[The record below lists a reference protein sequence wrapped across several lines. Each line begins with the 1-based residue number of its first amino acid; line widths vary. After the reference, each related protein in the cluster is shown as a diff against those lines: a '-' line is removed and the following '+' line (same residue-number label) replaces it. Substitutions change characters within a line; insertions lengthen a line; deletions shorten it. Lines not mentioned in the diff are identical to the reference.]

1 MSVIN
6 KALSELDKREKG
18 NGAQYG
24 KYVPPER
31 KSSLTPALAG
41 AGIMAALAVVAIGG
55 YWYFASG
62 KSPAPAAAPVAETI
76 SAEPAPAAGGNESPE
91 PEKTAE
97 IAAAGSAA
105 VTPADQDASGET
117 ADSIELRLMAE
128 GAMNQETSGETVLPP
143 DGETAT
149 GTVAVDEPSR
159 NKPVSREQAGKNEA
173 GQNSGGKNQAGKK
186 TTPPPVTPA
195 PEKKTPKSPDRSAE
209 RVDQTVQISDI
220 AAPEI
225 IIDDNA
231 PENFVIVEEARAP
244 ARRSSSMRVKQKNLS
259 PKEEADLLR
268 KEAQNSLLRGDSD
281 GAIRSYEVLLKKNPG
296 DAKAREKLASLYYGK
311 GRSLDAIK
319 TLDRG
324 ILMDPAHYD
333 YRLYLARIYSSQ
345 GQDAQAI
352 KVLRQAN
359 PPARG
364 NMDYYATLAGLA
376 RKNNDHAG
384 AAWAY
389 EKLAQ
394 AEKKDGKWY
403 LGLAISLEELGRP
416 GDALNAYRK
425 AAALYLSVQSRS
437 FAEQRIGVLGGK
449 K

>member
-41 AGIMAALAVVAIGG
+41 AGIMAALAVVAIGC
-55 YWYFASG
+55 YWYFSSG
-62 KSPAPAAAPVAETI
+62 KSPAAPAAAPVTETI
-76 SAEPAPAAGGNESPE
+76 SAEPAPAVSGTKSPE
-91 PEKTAE
+91 PEKAAE
-97 IAAAGSAA
+97 TAAAGSAA
-105 VTPADQDASGET
+105 VTPADQDASGDT

-128 GAMNQETSGETVLPP
+128 GAMNQETSGETVLSP
-143 DGETAT
+143 DSETAS
-149 GTVAVDEPSR
+149 GNAASDESPR
-159 NKPVSREQAGKNEA
+159 NKPVSREQAGKN
-173 GQNSGGKNQAGKK
+173 SSGKNEAGKK
-186 TTPPPVTPA
+186 TVPPPAAPA
-195 PEKKTPKSPDRSAE
+195 PEKKAQRSRESSAE
-209 RVDQTVQISDI
+209 RTAETVQISDI

-244 ARRSSSMRVKQKNLS
+244 ARKSSAMRVKQKNLS

-296 DAKAREKLASLYYGK
+296 DARAREKLASLYYGK

-416 GDALNAYRK
+416 GEALNAYRK
-425 AAALYLSVQSRS
+425 AAALYLSAQSRS

>member
-24 KYVPPER
+24 KYVPPES

-41 AGIMAALAVVAIGG
+41 AGIMAALAVAAIGG
-55 YWYFASG
+55 YWYFSSG
-62 KSPAPAAAPVAETI
+62 KPPASPAAAPVAAETV
-76 SAEPAPAAGGNESPE
+76 SAEQVPAASVSNSPE
-91 PEKTAE
+91 KAAE
-97 IAAAGSAA
+97 TAA
-105 VTPADQDASGET
+105 VPDADASGDT
-117 ADSIELRLMAE
+117 PDNLELKLMAE
-128 GAMNQETSGETVLPP
+128 GAVNQETSGQTVLSAE
-143 DGETAT
+143 GESAS
-149 GTVAVDEPSR
+149 GNGAADSSPR
-159 NKPVSREQAGKNEA
+159 NKPVTREQAGK
-173 GQNSGGKNQAGKK
+173 KDAGKK
-186 TTPPPVTPA
+186 NASPSVTPVR
-195 PEKKTPKSPDRSAE
+195 EKKTARSSDRSEE
-209 RVDQTVQISDI
+209 RADHSVQISDI

-244 ARRSSSMRVKQKNLS
+244 ARRSSTMRVKQKNLS
-259 PKEEADLLR
+259 PKEETDLLR

-296 DAKAREKLASLYYGK
+296 DARAREKLASLYYGK

-376 RKNNDHAG
+376 RKNNDHAE

-403 LGLAISLEELGRP
+403 LGLAISLEEMGRP

-425 AAALYLSVQSRS
+425 AAALYLSAQSRS